1 MNPKG
6 NINYFRRKINRFFSK
21 LFIVHRSSDLKFN
34 ENVTQ
39 VRKILITRPNHRLGN
54 NLLLTPLIKEVI
66 VIFPNAEIH
75 LFLMGNI
82 GDSVFDNY
90 KDVKKIIK
98 LPRKPFKNLLDYFS
112 CWSSLFKYNYD
123 LAINANRVSSSGKLA
138 VKLSRSRYKFFNII
152 NKELSKIEDYSHNA
166 KNPIYNL
173 RYHLKNQI
181 DRVNYEIPKL
191 DIKLRGYEI
200 QNGEKLLKSIFNDN
214 KPVISIF
221 TYATADKCYSKE
233 WWKNLYSK
241 IKIFKNK
248 YNILEI
254 LPMENISQI
263 NFAAK
268 SYYSNDIREIA
279 SVMHNVKLFI
289 GADSGMMH
297 LAHSSN
303 VTTIGL
309 FSVTEKEF
317 YGVYG
322 DKNININTNINDVNF
337 IINSIKER
345 ISS

>member
-6 NINYFRRKINRFFSK
+6 NINYLRRKINRFFSK
-21 LFIVHRSSDLKFN
+21 LFIDNSPSDLKFN
-34 ENVTQ
+34 ENITQ
-39 VRKILITRPNHRLGN
+39 VKKILISRPNHRLGN
-54 NLLLTPLIKEVI
+54 NLLLTPLIKELI
-66 VIFPNAEIH
+66 GIFPNAEIH

-82 GDSVFDNY
+82 GDSVFESY
-90 KDVKKIIK
+90 KEVTKIIK

-112 CWSSLFKYNYD
+112 CWLSLFKHNYD
-123 LAINANRVSSSGKLA
+123 LAINANRVSSSGKLC
-138 VKLSRSRYKFFNII
+138 VKLSRSKYKFYNII
-152 NKELSKIEDYSHNA
+152 NKELSKIKDYSHNA

-173 RYHLKNQI
+173 RYQVKSQI
-181 DRVNYEIPKL
+181 DRVNYAIPKL
-191 DIKLRGYEI
+191 DIKLRDYEI
-200 QNGEKLLKSIFNDN
+200 QNGEKLLKSMFNDN

-221 TYATADKCYSKE
+221 TYATADKCYSEE
-233 WWKNLYSK
+233 WWKNLYLK
-241 IKIFKNK
+241 IKVFENK

-254 LPMENISQI
+254 LPMENLSQI

-279 SVMHNVKLFI
+279 SVMHNSKLFI

-309 FSVTEKEF
+309 FSVTETDF

-322 DKNININTNINDVNF
+322 DKNININTNNNDVNF
-337 IINSIKER
+337 IIDSIKKR
-345 ISS
+345 I

>member
-1 MNPKG
+1 LNPKG

-241 IKIFKNK
+241 IKIFENK

>member
-6 NINYFRRKINRFFSK
+6 NINYLRRKINRFFSK
-21 LFIVHRSSDLKFN
+21 LFIDNSSSDLKFN
-34 ENVTQ
+34 ENITQ
-39 VRKILITRPNHRLGN
+39 VKKILISRPNHRLGN

-66 VIFPNAEIH
+66 GIFPNAEIH

-82 GDSVFDNY
+82 GDSVFESY
-90 KDVKKIIK
+90 KDVTKIIK

-112 CWSSLFKYNYD
+112 CWLSLFKHNYD
-123 LAINANRVSSSGKLA
+123 IAINANRVSSSGKLA

-152 NKELSKIEDYSHNA
+152 NKELSKIKDYSHNA

-173 RYHLKNQI
+173 RYQLKNQL
-181 DRVNYEIPKL
+181 DRVNYAIPKL
-191 DIKLRGYEI
+191 DIKLRDYEI
-200 QNGEKLLKSIFNDN
+200 QNGEKLLKSMFNDN
-214 KPVISIF
+214 KPVILIF
-221 TYATADKCYSKE
+221 TYATADKCYSEK
-233 WWKNLYSK
+233 WWKNLYLK

-254 LPMENISQI
+254 LPMENVSQI

-279 SVMHNVKLFI
+279 SVMHNSKLFI

-309 FSVTEKEF
+309 FNVTEIDF

-337 IINSIKER
+337 IIDSIRKR
-345 ISS
+345 I

>member
-6 NINYFRRKINRFFSK
+6 NINYLRRKINRFFSK
-21 LFIVHRSSDLKFN
+21 LFIDNSPSDLKFN
-34 ENVTQ
+34 ENITQ
-39 VRKILITRPNHRLGN
+39 VKKILISRPNHRLGN
-54 NLLLTPLIKEVI
+54 NLLLTPLIKELI
-66 VIFPNAEIH
+66 DIFPNAEIH

-82 GDSVFDNY
+82 GDSVFESY
-90 KDVKKIIK
+90 KEVTKIIK

-112 CWSSLFKYNYD
+112 CWLSLFKHNYD

-152 NKELSKIEDYSHNA
+152 NKELSKIKDYSHNA

-173 RYHLKNQI
+173 RYQLRNQI
-181 DRVNYEIPKL
+181 DRVNYAIPKL

-200 QNGEKLLKSIFNDN
+200 QNGEKLLKSMFNDN

-221 TYATADKCYSKE
+221 TYATADKCYSEE
-233 WWKNLYSK
+233 WWKNLYLK
-241 IKIFKNK
+241 IKIFENK

-279 SVMHNVKLFI
+279 SVMSNLKLFI

-303 VTTIGL
+303 TTTIGL
-309 FSVTEKEF
+309 FSVTEPEL

-322 DKNININTNINDVNF
+322 NRNISIDTNVNNTDF
-337 IINSIKER
+337 IINCIRER
-345 ISS
+345 I

>member
-173 RYHLKNQI
+173 RYQLKNQI

-254 LPMENISQI
+254 LPMENVSQI

>member
-6 NINYFRRKINRFFSK
+6 NINYLRRKINRFFSK
-21 LFIVHRSSDLKFN
+21 LFIDNSPSDLKFN
-34 ENVTQ
+34 ENITQ
-39 VRKILITRPNHRLGN
+39 VKKILISRPNHRLGN

-66 VIFPNAEIH
+66 GIFPNAEIH

-82 GDSVFDNY
+82 GDSVFESY
-90 KDVKKIIK
+90 KEVTKIIK

-112 CWSSLFKYNYD
+112 CWLSLFKHNYD

-152 NKELSKIEDYSHNA
+152 NKELSKIKDYSHNA

-173 RYHLKNQI
+173 RYQLKNQL
-181 DRVNYEIPKL
+181 DRVNYAIPKL
-191 DIKLRGYEI
+191 DIKLRDYEI
-200 QNGEKLLKSIFNDN
+200 QNGEKLLKSMFNDN

-221 TYATADKCYSKE
+221 TYATADKCYSEE
-233 WWKNLYSK
+233 WWKNLYLK
-241 IKIFKNK
+241 IKIFENK

-279 SVMHNVKLFI
+279 SVMYNSKLFI

-309 FSVTEKEF
+309 FSVTEKDF

-322 DKNININTNINDVNF
+322 DKNININTNNNDLNF
-337 IINSIKER
+337 IIDSIRKR
-345 ISS
+345 I